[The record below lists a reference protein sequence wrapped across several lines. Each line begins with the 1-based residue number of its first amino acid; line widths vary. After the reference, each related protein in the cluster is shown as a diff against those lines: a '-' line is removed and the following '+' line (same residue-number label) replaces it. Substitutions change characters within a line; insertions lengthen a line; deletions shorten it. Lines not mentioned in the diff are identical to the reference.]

1 MKESDGSIVVCNRRL
16 DKDRSMQP
24 ILPPRHMDNFE
35 KPSDSTLRS
44 SEGTSE
50 VETNE
55 QSAASS
61 TTTTSGLGTSTAGD
75 QSCIASDDAKIQ
87 HRYIY
92 FAFSYTNSNIFC
104 LEVFAAQYH
113 ESLLF
118 LGNLNRL
125 ML

>member
-24 ILPPRHMDNFE
+24 ILPPRHIDNFE

-75 QSCIASDDAKIQ
+75 QSCIASDDAITQ
-87 HRYIY
+87 HR
-92 FAFSYTNSNIFC
+92 NIFIAFF
-104 LEVFAAQYH
+104 LKMIISFEEVFTIQYH
-113 ESLLF
+113 EFLLF
-118 LGNLNRL
+118 
-125 ML
+125 